1 MNQQNQHINGV
12 GDALSDDEV
21 AIMSGGNL
29 AWPRALPLTPF
40 LAGMAARGLIERV
53 ASGGH
58 DVIVIKRHP
67 AGS

>member
-1 MNQQNQHINGV
+1 MDQRINGV

-21 AIMSGGNL
+21 AVMSGGNI
-29 AWPRALPLTPF
+29 AWPQGLPLTPF

-53 ASGGH
+53 ASHDH

-67 AGS
+67 AGT

>member
-1 MNQQNQHINGV
+1 MDQRINGV

-21 AIMSGGNL
+21 AVMSGGSF
-29 AWPRALPLTPF
+29 AWPRSLPLPPF

-53 ASGGH
+53 ASHDH
-58 DVIVIKRHP
+58 DVIVVRRHP